1 MVIFYPCSIP
11 CFLAITGRIARKK
24 NKHQRTR
31 LLRIIQAILFHTDI
45 WYNAPFQ
52 FSDHF
57 LCLFVTRPSLRQS
70 CMLFPC
76 TQKAGQGLEGCF
88 LHCGLKTAL
97 YLWPNLLVYG
107 HVWPWLRSCR
117 VPPKEQDKMAF
128 LFFFTAGTLTVI
140 NVIVL
145 LQLSLPVRILSTC
158 IDVVCLWRKQISVI
172 MTRSVG
178 NASHGLVPHSGA
190 CIFFIAWIT

>member
-57 LCLFVTRPSLRQS
+57 LCQFVTRPSPGQS

-76 TQKAGQGLEGCF
+76 TQKADQGLEGCF
-88 LHCGLKTAL
+88 LHCSLKTAL
-97 YLWPNLLVYG
+97 DLWPNLLVL
-107 HVWPWLRSCR
+107 WPCVAMTGELQGS
-117 VPPKEQDKMAF
+117 PQGAGQNG
-128 LFFFTAGTLTVI
+128 LF
-140 NVIVL
+140 
-145 LQLSLPVRILSTC
+145 
-158 IDVVCLWRKQISVI
+158 
-172 MTRSVG
+172 
-178 NASHGLVPHSGA
+178 
-190 CIFFIAWIT
+190 IFFHSRNPYCY